1 MRSLQ
6 NWGALLLPLSSLFS
20 LTSCSSADS
29 TLDLPKDF
37 VPPQVFK
44 NSNLLRTIDI
54 TKPYVRETVAMV
66 IDNISKEPQAE
77 YYVPIPK
84 GIIENISY
92 LEAKGEDGPHV
103 VNTAVFDSERF
114 VFSLVGIPNRRFGD

>member
-1 MRSLQ
+1 
-6 NWGALLLPLSSLFS
+6 
-20 LTSCSSADS
+20 
-29 TLDLPKDF
+29 

-84 GIIENISY
+84 GIAENISY
-92 LEAKGEDGPHV
+92 LEARGEDGPYV
-103 VNTAVFDSERF
+103 VNTAVFDSEGF
-114 VFSLVGIPNRRFGD
+114 VFPLVGIRNRRFRD